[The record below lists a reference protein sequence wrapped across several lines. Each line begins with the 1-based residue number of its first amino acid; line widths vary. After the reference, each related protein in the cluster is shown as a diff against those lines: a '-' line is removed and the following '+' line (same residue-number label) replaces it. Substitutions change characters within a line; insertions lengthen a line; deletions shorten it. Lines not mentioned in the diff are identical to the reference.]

1 LLTVE
6 TTSLTPPLLQIRG
19 LRKSFGAHQ
28 ILKGVDLDVRKG
40 EVVSIIGSSGSGKTT
55 LLRCVNLLEEFE
67 GGQVLLDEE
76 AIGYREAGGRRVRLK
91 DRDLARQRAKTGM
104 VFQSFN
110 LFPHLTAAGNVMLGL
125 RKVKGMAKAEARA
138 VAENWLRR
146 VGLGER
152 VDHAPSQLSG
162 GQQQRVAIARALAMD
177 PKLVLLDEIT
187 SALDPELVNE
197 VLATVKELANDGATM
212 LLVTHEMRFARE
224 VSDTVVFMEKGQ
236 VSEKGPPSQIYGAPQ
251 HPRLVEF
258 LRGTRD
264 H

>member
-1 LLTVE
+1 LPSTD
-6 TTSLTPPLLQIRG
+6 PAPAAPLLQIRG
-19 LRKSFGAHQ
+19 LHKRFGSNE
-28 ILKGVDLDVRKG
+28 ILKGVDLDVHKG
-40 EVVSIIGSSGSGKTT
+40 EVISIIGSSGSGKTT

-67 GGQVLLDEE
+67 AGEVVLDGE
-76 AIGYREAGGRRVRLK
+76 AIGYRQTGGRRIRLK
-91 DRDLARQRAKTGM
+91 DRELARQRAKTGM

-125 RKVKGMAKAEARA
+125 RKVKRLSKAEARS
-138 VAENWLRR
+138 VAETWLTR
-146 VGLGER
+146 VGLGAR
-152 VDHAPSQLSG
+152 MDHSPSQLSG

-197 VLATVKELANDGATM
+197 VLATVKALAADGATM
-212 LLVTHEMRFARE
+212 LIVTHEMRFARD
-224 VSDTVVFMEKGQ
+224 VSHQVMFMEKGQ
-236 VSEKGPPSQIYGAPQ
+236 VAEKGPPAAIFGAPQ

-264 H
+264 Q